1 MTIENIVKEAL
12 KGAGGPTSSLDRS
25 SSEESRAIMT
35 PVETRTRVADWF
47 SRWRAPLRRFLSS
60 RGSIPTADIDDV
72 AQEVFLRLMRYDR
85 SEIVEHPQAYLFR
98 MASNVASEWSI
109 RSRLRHP
116 HDSEWLGVLESE
128 DRPDETHA
136 RRAAESEIREAIE
149 RLPARQ
155 RQIIKLRFGE
165 GLDQAA
171 IAARL
176 GLTERMVKRDLAN
189 CYATL
194 RMELD
199 EELLGVLI
207 HGRE

>member
-1 MTIENIVKEAL
+1 
-12 KGAGGPTSSLDRS
+12 
-25 SSEESRAIMT
+25 MT
-35 PVETRTRVADWF
+35 PVETRKRLADWF

-60 RGSIPTADIDDV
+60 RGTIPRADIDDV

-116 HDSEWLGVLESE
+116 HDSEWLTGLLSE
-128 DRPDETHA
+128 DRPDEDHA
-136 RRAAESEIREAIE
+136 RQSAELQIQEAID

-155 RQIIKLRFGE
+155 RHIVKLRFGE

-176 GLTERMVKRDLAN
+176 DLSERMVKRDLAHS
-189 CYATL
+189 YATL
-194 RMELD
+194 RIELD
-199 EELLGVLI
+199 EELLGVMM

>member
-1 MTIENIVKEAL
+1 
-12 KGAGGPTSSLDRS
+12 
-25 SSEESRAIMT
+25 MT
-35 PVETRTRVADWF
+35 PVETRQRLADWF
-47 SRWRAPLRRFLSS
+47 SRWRVPLRRFLST
-60 RGSIPTADIDDV
+60 RAAIPRADVDDV

-85 SEIVEHPQAYLFR
+85 AEVVEHPQAYLFR
-98 MASNVASEWSI
+98 MASNVASEWAI

-116 HDSEWLGVLESE
+116 HDSEWLTDLLSD
-128 DRPDETHA
+128 DRPDEEHA
-136 RRAAESEIREAIE
+136 RRAAEQEIRAAIE
-149 RLPARQ
+149 RLPVRQ
-155 RQIIKLRFGE
+155 RQIVKLRFGE

-194 RMELD
+194 RLELD
-199 EELLGVLI
+199 ETLLGVMV